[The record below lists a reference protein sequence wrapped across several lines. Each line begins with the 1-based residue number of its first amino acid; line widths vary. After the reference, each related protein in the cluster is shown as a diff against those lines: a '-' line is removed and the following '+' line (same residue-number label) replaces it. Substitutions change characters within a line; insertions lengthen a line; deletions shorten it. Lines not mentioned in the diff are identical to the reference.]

1 MPETLQESN
10 KALISQGN
18 LYAVQ
23 STGLRN
29 HAERF
34 L

>member
-1 MPETLQESN
+1 MPDTLQERN

-29 HAERF
+29 RAERYF
-34 L
+34 